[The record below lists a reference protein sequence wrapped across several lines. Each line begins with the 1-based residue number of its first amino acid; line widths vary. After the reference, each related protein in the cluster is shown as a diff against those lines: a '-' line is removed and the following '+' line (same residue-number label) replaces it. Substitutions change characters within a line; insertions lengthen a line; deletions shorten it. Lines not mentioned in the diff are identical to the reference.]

1 MIILHKLYSF
11 CMPDSE
17 LVNIYI
23 LYLRSILEQ
32 SCQLWHYA
40 ITEEENSELERVQK
54 VATKVIL
61 DSRYTDYHSALEILN
76 LETLRERR
84 KKLCLKFSKKCLK
97 FSQTREMF
105 PLNVDHE
112 VETRE
117 AEKYKVKF
125 ARTSRLLD
133 SAIPQMQRAL
143 NVDARSK

>member
-1 MIILHKLYSF
+1 
-11 CMPDSE
+11 MPDRE

-61 DSRYTDYHSALEILN
+61 DSKYTDYHSALEILN

-84 KKLCLKFSKKCLK
+84 KKLCLKFSKKCL
-97 FSQTREMF
+97 
-105 PLNVDHE
+105 
-112 VETRE
+112 
-117 AEKYKVKF
+117 
-125 ARTSRLLD
+125 
-133 SAIPQMQRAL
+133 
-143 NVDARSK
+143 

>member
-1 MIILHKLYSF
+1 M
-11 CMPDSE
+11 
-17 LVNIYI
+17 
-23 LYLRSILEQ
+23 
-32 SCQLWHYA
+32 
-40 ITEEENSELERVQK
+40 QK

-61 DSRYTDYHSALEILN
+61 DSRYTDYQSALEILN

-105 PLNVDHE
+105 PLKVDQQAD
-112 VETRE
+112 TRQP
-117 AEKYKVKF
+117 EKFKVNF